1 MPLVKIETRK
11 SWSASQKKEIM
22 EAIHSAM
29 CKALKIPENDRD
41 IRFHEYHPED
51 FQVSPEKTE
60 NYLLLEISMFTGRSL
75 QAKKKLYQCLIA
87 NLGKQGIRTS
97 DVFIVLHDVPLENW
111 GIRGGI
117 PASEV
122 DLGFKVDV

>member
-11 SWSASQKKEIM
+11 SWSTSQKKKIM

-29 CKALKIPENDRD
+29 RKALKIPENDRD

-51 FQVSPEKTE
+51 FQVSPDKTE
-60 NYLLLEISMFTGRSL
+60 NYILVEISMFTGRSL
-75 QAKKKLYQCLIA
+75 QAKKELYQGIVA
-87 NLGKQGIRTS
+87 NLGKQGILAS
-97 DVFIVLHDVPLENW
+97 DVFIVLHEVPLENW

-122 DLGFKVDV
+122 DLGFKVGV

>member
-1 MPLVKIETRK
+1 MPLIKIETRK
-11 SWSASQKKEIM
+11 SWSFSQKKEIM

-29 CKALKIPENDRD
+29 RKTLKIPDNDRD

-51 FQVSPEKTE
+51 FQVAPDKTE
-60 NYLLLEISMFTGRSL
+60 NYILVEIAMFTGRSL
-75 QAKKKLYQCLIA
+75 QTKKELYQGIVA
-87 NLGKQGIRTS
+87 NLGKSGIRPG

-122 DLGFKVDV
+122 DMGFKVGI